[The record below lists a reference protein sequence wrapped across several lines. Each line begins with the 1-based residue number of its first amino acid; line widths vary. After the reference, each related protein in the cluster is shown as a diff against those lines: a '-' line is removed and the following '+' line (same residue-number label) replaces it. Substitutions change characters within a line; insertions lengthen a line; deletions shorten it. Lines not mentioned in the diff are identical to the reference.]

1 MRTSWLTRNSTSTVA
16 SKLAGVSRS
25 GQLAENLVVFWK
37 TVDSM
42 FAEDHV
48 AIDDDVENPAGPL
61 DERGVD
67 ITVIFDCGGQT
78 GRLGFIVSLHAVG
91 DGDFHIIRTPRCEFD
106 LFCVESRG

>member
-48 AIDDDVENPAGPL
+48 AIDDDVENTAGPL
-61 DERGVD
+61 NERGVD
-67 ITVIFDCGGQT
+67 IAVIFDCGGQT

-91 DGDFHIIRTPRCEFD
+91 DGDFHIIRTPRCGLD
-106 LFCVESRG
+106 LFCGKSRG